1 MVDFGNLGVRSA
13 SDPKRTSLGEF
24 GEGVGM
30 KGIPAALQGLHDASL
45 VSVEFNWNSRHC
57 VLRFSGA
64 PNPAL
69 QRPFSIDFEGVTM
82 VTAPAEHPWGTS
94 GSVLEVKSDIPG
106 KYAFVMQS
114 GDEIVVATDREPV
127 RKALD

>member
-1 MVDFGNLGVRSA
+1 MQ
-13 SDPKRTSLGEF
+13 
-24 GEGVGM
+24 
-30 KGIPAALQGLHDASL
+30 GIPAALRDLHDASL
-45 VSVEFNWNSRHC
+45 VSIEFNWISRHC

-64 PNPAL
+64 PNPDPPRA
-69 QRPFSIDFEGVTM
+69 FSINFEDVTL

-114 GDEIVVATDREPV
+114 GDEIVVAADREPV
-127 RKALD
+127 RTAVD

>member
-1 MVDFGNLGVRSA
+1 
-13 SDPKRTSLGEF
+13 
-24 GEGVGM
+24 M
-30 KGIPAALQGLHDASL
+30 KGMPAALQFLHDASL
-45 VSVEFNWNSRHC
+45 VSIEFNWSSRRC

-82 VTAPAEHPWGTS
+82 VTAPAEHPWETS
-94 GSVLEVKSDIPG
+94 GSVLEVKSDIAG

-114 GDEIVVATDREPV
+114 GDEIVVAADREPV
-127 RKALD
+127 RTVVD